1 MVPRII
7 KLLII
12 LLLALLLISVIALI
26 IYLAHINSLD
36 TNYIIGAP
44 KINIT
49 QQISFCW
56 EEFINTKVKVWLV
69 KSPSCV
75 LITLIFQRHL
85 SELTDLQMNQDLL
98 HAIFSGPKFLRILF
112 RNAKMCLLL
121 AIQESLAK

>member
-56 EEFINTKVKVWLV
+56 DF
-69 KSPSCV
+69 
-75 LITLIFQRHL
+75 F
-85 SELTDLQMNQDLL
+85 
-98 HAIFSGPKFLRILF
+98 
-112 RNAKMCLLL
+112 
-121 AIQESLAK
+121 